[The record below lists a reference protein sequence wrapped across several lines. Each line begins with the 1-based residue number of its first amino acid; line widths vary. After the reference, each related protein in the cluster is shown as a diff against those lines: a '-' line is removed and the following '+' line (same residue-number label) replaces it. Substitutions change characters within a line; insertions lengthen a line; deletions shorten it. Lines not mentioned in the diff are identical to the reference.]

1 MLPAPFT
8 PDRHDD
14 HLHMVETNLVGAMN
28 ATKVFLDQLRSGGS
42 DLGNLSS
49 VAGRTARPGN
59 AVYRLHE
66 VGHQRLVG
74 VACARSSNPTS
85 RSWSSSPARWPP
97 S

>member
-1 MLPAPFT
+1 
-8 PDRHDD
+8 
-14 HLHMVETNLVGAMN
+14 
-28 ATKVFLDQLRSGGS
+28 
-42 DLGNLSS
+42 
-49 VAGRTARPGN
+49 
-59 AVYRLHE
+59 